1 MKALLPE
8 VQGKADGKAGL
19 RAGEG
24 PSLGEVSL
32 RGRCLIPD
40 EVIEEIKARVDVVA
54 LIGRH
59 VELKRAGRTWKGC
72 CPFHGERTPSF
83 HVYTEDKHYK
93 CYGCGEYGNVF
104 TFLQKLQGK
113 EFPEVVR
120 ELAAEVGIEIPEADA
135 QETAEAQR
143 RRKERNEL
151 LAACDAA
158 ARYWAARLGSTLG
171 RGRRRATWRR
181 GAWRRS
187 RSRPSAW
194 GWRRRGGTTCVPRL
208 KEKGIGEA
216 AVRKA
221 GLLVE
226 KDDGRSYDRF
236 RGRLMFPIAG
246 LDGQVIGFGG
256 RAMGEEKGAKY
267 INTPET
273 PLYKKSRVLYG
284 LDLAREAIRKTRT
297 AVLVEGYFDVI
308 GLHQAGVKN
317 AVAVCGTALTPEHVE
332 LLKRCDCR
340 EVTVLFDGDSA
351 GLAAPAKAAAA
362 LFPSGLSGKVALLPA
377 GDAEARPRRLRP
389 GPRQGRGRGA
399 AGGGACRS
407 RSSSSTAPWSGP
419 AAREPQTAA
428 LEAKLA
434 AVAELAPLVQLA
446 PEGLARGVFEE
457 AVARKLDLDVEA
469 LRRELAGARPAR
481 VEEPP
486 PRPRSRRPGAGRRGP
501 ARARAAGGDPPGA
514 PRPAPR
520 TGSRRCCRGRRWTR
534 SACSSPSATWRR
546 WRRRRTSPAAA
557 GRAAGRPGPRPDP
570 RADGPRGGAGPAGRG
585 GRPAAP
591 AHRGADRPGRRGA
604 RGGGAA
610 AAARRIKASIE
621 AGGAR
626 QEPATPASP
635 GAARRWRS
643 AADRGRGGD
652 AAPGRPGEAA
662 AGAGARR

>member
-1 MKALLPE
+1 
-8 VQGKADGKAGL
+8 
-19 RAGEG
+19 
-24 PSLGEVSL
+24 
-32 RGRCLIPD
+32 
-40 EVIEEIKARVDVVA
+40 VDVVA

-59 VELKRAGRTWKGC
+59 VELKRAGRTWRGC

-151 LAACDAA
+151 QAACDAA
-158 ARYWAARLGSTLG
+158 ARYWAARLGSKWGDDARAYLASRGVAEEQVRAFRLG
-171 RGRRRATWRR
+171 VA
-181 GAWRRS
+181 A
-187 RSRPSAW
+187 P
-194 GWRRRGGTTCVPRL
+194 GWDDLKPRL
-208 KEKGIGEA
+208 TEKGIGEG
-216 AVRKA
+216 AVARA

-246 LDGQVIGFGG
+246 LDGQVIGFGA

-267 INTPET
+267 LNTPET

-284 LDLAREAIRKTRT
+284 IDQAREAIRRTRT

-340 EVTVLFDGDSA
+340 EVTVLFDGDLA
-351 GLAAPAKAAAA
+351 GLAAPGKAAAA
-362 LFPSGLSGKVALLPA
+362 LFPSGLAGKVALLPA
-377 GDAEARPRRLRP
+377 GDAKLDPDDYARAHGQAGVEALLAAAVPLSQFLIDRVVERTCGAEPR
-389 GPRQGRGRGA
+389 
-399 AGGGACRS
+399 
-407 RSSSSTAPWSGP
+407 
-419 AAREPQTAA
+419 TAA

-434 AVAELAPLVQLA
+434 AVAELAPLVKLA

-457 AVARKLDLDVEA
+457 AVARKLDLDLEA

-481 VEEPP
+481 VEEAPP
-486 PRPRSRRPGAGRRGP
+486 QADEPPFEPGWSTPAASGAGGSWRRDRRPGLATPSAASHQRVQAVLPGP
-501 ARARAAGGDPPGA
+501 AVDALSLLIAFGDLAPVAAEENLPGLLPPGPLAELARDLIREPMTREAALARLAESAEPLLRRVEALTGPGGVERGVAERLLRRAAVMAAIAGVVAVQERCNARIARA
-514 PRPAPR
+514 
-520 TGSRRCCRGRRWTR
+520 GSPVADDLRIE
-534 SACSSPSATWRR
+534 AEVAM
-546 WRRRRTSPAAA
+546 RRRSELEKRL
-557 GRAAGRPGPRPDP
+557 
-570 RADGPRGGAGPAGRG
+570 RGLESG
-585 GRPAAP
+585 G
-591 AHRGADRPGRRGA
+591 
-604 RGGGAA
+604 
-610 AAARRIKASIE
+610 
-621 AGGAR
+621 
-626 QEPATPASP
+626 
-635 GAARRWRS
+635 
-643 AADRGRGGD
+643 
-652 AAPGRPGEAA
+652 
-662 AGAGARR
+662 

>member
-1 MKALLPE
+1 M
-8 VQGKADGKAGL
+8 
-19 RAGEG
+19 
-24 PSLGEVSL
+24 
-32 RGRCLIPD
+32 
-40 EVIEEIKARVDVVA
+40 VA

-59 VELKRAGRTWKGC
+59 IELKRAGRTWKGC

-120 ELAAEVGIEIPEADA
+120 ELAAEVGIEIPESDA

-151 LAACDAA
+151 QAACDTA
-158 ARYWAARLGSTLG
+158 ARYWAARLASSYGKDAQGYLASRGVAEEQVKAFRLG
-171 RGRRRATWRR
+171 VA
-181 GAWRRS
+181 A
-187 RSRPSAW
+187 P
-194 GWRRRGGTTCVPRL
+194 GWEDLVPRL

-221 GLLVE
+221 GLMVE
-226 KDDGRSYDRF
+226 KEDGRSYDRF

-351 GLAAPAKAAAA
+351 GQAAPGKAAAA
-362 LFPSGLSGKVALLPA
+362 LFPSGLAGKVALLPA
-377 GDAEARPRRLRP
+377 GDAKMDPDDFARAHGKAGLEALL
-389 GPRQGRGRGA
+389 A
-399 AGGGACRS
+399 AAQPLSQFLIDRAVEKTCG
-407 RSSSSTAPWSGP
+407 
-419 AAREPQTAA
+419 REPKTAA

-434 AVAELAPLVQLA
+434 AVAELAPLVKLA

-469 LRRELAGARPAR
+469 LRRELAGVKPAR
-481 VEEPP
+481 VEEVPP
-486 PRPRSRRPGAGRRGP
+486 EADQPPAEGGWVAPRGEGGGWRRDRRPQRPGQGPVSHQRVQAVLPGPAVDALGLLIAFPDLAPVAAEEHLPALLPAGPLAELARELIRGP
-501 ARARAAGGDPPGA
+501 MAREAALARLAASAEPLRRRIEALVGPGGVERADAERLLRRAALTASIAAVAEQQERCNAQVARAGSPVPEDLRIEAEAAM
-514 PRPAPR
+514 
-520 TGSRRCCRGRRWTR
+520 
-534 SACSSPSATWRR
+534 
-546 WRRRRTSPAAA
+546 RRR
-557 GRAAGRPGPRPDP
+557 
-570 RADGPRGGAGPAGRG
+570 ADLEKRLRGLKSSG
-585 GRPAAP
+585 
-591 AHRGADRPGRRGA
+591 
-604 RGGGAA
+604 
-610 AAARRIKASIE
+610 
-621 AGGAR
+621 
-626 QEPATPASP
+626 
-635 GAARRWRS
+635 
-643 AADRGRGGD
+643 
-652 AAPGRPGEAA
+652 
-662 AGAGARR
+662 

>member
-1 MKALLPE
+1 M
-8 VQGKADGKAGL
+8 
-19 RAGEG
+19 
-24 PSLGEVSL
+24 
-32 RGRCLIPD
+32 
-40 EVIEEIKARVDVVA
+40 DVVA
-54 LIGRH
+54 VIGRH

-93 CYGCGEYGNVF
+93 CYGCGEHGNVF

-151 LAACDAA
+151 QAACDAA
-158 ARYWAARLGSTLG
+158 ARYWAARLGSTWGKDARAYLASRGVAEEQVKAFRLG
-171 RGRRRATWRR
+171 VA
-181 GAWRRS
+181 A
-187 RSRPSAW
+187 P
-194 GWRRRGGTTCVPRL
+194 GWDDLLPRL

-216 AVRKA
+216 AVVKA

-267 INTPET
+267 LNTPET

-362 LFPSGLSGKVALLPA
+362 LFPSGLAGKVALLPA
-377 GDAEARPRRLRP
+377 GDAKLDPDDFARARGKAGVDALLAAALPLSQFLIDRAVEKTCGA
-389 GPRQGRGRGA
+389 GPK
-399 AGGGACRS
+399 
-407 RSSSSTAPWSGP
+407 
-419 AAREPQTAA
+419 TAA

-434 AVAELAPLVQLA
+434 AVAELAPLVKLA

-457 AVARKLDLDVEA
+457 AVARKLDLDLEA

-486 PRPRSRRPGAGRRGP
+486 TEADEPREPAAWRRERRPGQAATPATSHQRVQAVLPGP
-501 ARARAAGGDPPGA
+501 AVDALSLLIAYGDLAPVAAEENLPALLPAGPLAELARDLIRAPMTREAALARLAESGEPLRRRVEALTGPGGVERGVAERLLRRAAIKAAIGEVVA
-514 PRPAPR
+514 QQE
-520 TGSRRCCRGRRWTR
+520 RCNARI
-534 SACSSPSATWRR
+534 
-546 WRRRRTSPAAA
+546 
-557 GRAAGRPGPRPDP
+557 
-570 RADGPRGGAGPAGRG
+570 
-585 GRPAAP
+585 
-591 AHRGADRPGRRGA
+591 A
-604 RGGGAA
+604 RGGSPVADDL
-610 AAARRIKASIE
+610 RIE
-621 AGGAR
+621 AEVAMRRRAELERRLRGLESGG
-626 QEPATPASP
+626 
-635 GAARRWRS
+635 
-643 AADRGRGGD
+643 
-652 AAPGRPGEAA
+652 
-662 AGAGARR
+662 

>member
-1 MKALLPE
+1 M
-8 VQGKADGKAGL
+8 
-19 RAGEG
+19 
-24 PSLGEVSL
+24 
-32 RGRCLIPD
+32 
-40 EVIEEIKARVDVVA
+40 VA

-59 VELKRAGRTWKGC
+59 IELKRSGRTWKGC

-120 ELAAEVGIEIPEADA
+120 ELAAEVGIEIPESDA

-151 LAACDAA
+151 QAACDAA
-158 ARYWAARLGSTLG
+158 ARYWAARL
-171 RGRRRATWRR
+171 A
-181 GAWRRS
+181 
-187 RSRPSAW
+187 SAW
-194 GWRRRGGTTCVPRL
+194 GTDAQAYLASRGVAEEQVKAFRLGVAAPGWEDLVQRL

-221 GLLVE
+221 GLMVE
-226 KDDGRSYDRF
+226 KEDGRSYDRF

-273 PLYKKSRVLYG
+273 LLYKKSRVLYG

-340 EVTVLFDGDSA
+340 EVTVLFDGDLA
-351 GLAAPAKAAAA
+351 GLAAPGKAAAA
-362 LFPSGLSGKVALLPA
+362 LFPSGLAGKVALLPA
-377 GDAEARPRRLRP
+377 GDAKLDPDDFARAHGKAGLDALL
-389 GPRQGRGRGA
+389 A
-399 AGGGACRS
+399 AATPLSQFLIDRAVERTCG
-407 RSSSSTAPWSGP
+407 
-419 AAREPQTAA
+419 REPKTAA

-434 AVAELAPLVQLA
+434 AVAELAPLVKLA

-481 VEEPP
+481 VEEVPPEADEPAEEQPWRRDRAP
-486 PRPRSRRPGAGRRGP
+486 PRS
-501 ARARAAGGDPPGA
+501 A
-514 PRPAPR
+514 PRPVSQQRVQAVLPGPAVDALGLLIAYPDLAAVAAEEHLPALLPAGPLAELAR
-520 TGSRRCCRGRRWTR
+520 DLIREPMGREAALARLAE
-534 SACSSPSATWRR
+534 SAEPL
-546 WRRRRTSPAAA
+546 RRRVETLTGPGGVERGAAERLLRLAIIKAAIAGVLEQQERCNARVARAGSPVPEDLRIEAEVAM
-557 GRAAGRPGPRPDP
+557 RR
-570 RADGPRGGAGPAGRG
+570 RADLEKRLRGLERGG
-585 GRPAAP
+585 
-591 AHRGADRPGRRGA
+591 
-604 RGGGAA
+604 
-610 AAARRIKASIE
+610 
-621 AGGAR
+621 
-626 QEPATPASP
+626 
-635 GAARRWRS
+635 
-643 AADRGRGGD
+643 
-652 AAPGRPGEAA
+652 
-662 AGAGARR
+662 

>member
-1 MKALLPE
+1 MT
-8 VQGKADGKAGL
+8 AG
-19 RAGEG
+19 R
-24 PSLGEVSL
+24 S
-32 RGRCLIPD
+32 LIPD

-151 LAACDAA
+151 QAACDAA
-158 ARYWAARLGSTLG
+158 ARYWAARLGSPWGQDARAYLASRGVADEQARAFRLG
-171 RGRRRATWRR
+171 VA
-181 GAWRRS
+181 A
-187 RSRPSAW
+187 P
-194 GWRRRGGTTCVPRL
+194 GWDDLLPRL

-236 RGRLMFPIAG
+236 RGRLMFPITA

-284 LDLAREAIRKTRT
+284 LDLAREAIRRTRT

-362 LFPSGLSGKVALLPA
+362 LLPSGLAGKVALLPA
-377 GDAEARPRRLRP
+377 GDAKLDPDDFARAHGKAGVEALLAAATPLSQFLIDRAVEKTCGAEPR
-389 GPRQGRGRGA
+389 
-399 AGGGACRS
+399 
-407 RSSSSTAPWSGP
+407 
-419 AAREPQTAA
+419 TAA

-434 AVAELAPLVQLA
+434 AVAELAPLVKLA

-469 LRRELAGARPAR
+469 LRRELAGVRPAR

-486 PRPRSRRPGAGRRGP
+486 PEADQPPEQAGWRRDRRPG
-501 ARARAAGGDPPGA
+501 
-514 PRPAPR
+514 
-520 TGSRRCCRGRRWTR
+520 
-534 SACSSPSATWRR
+534 
-546 WRRRRTSPAAA
+546 
-557 GRAAGRPGPRPDP
+557 
-570 RADGPRGGAGPAGRG
+570 
-585 GRPAAP
+585 PAAP
-591 AHRGADRPGRRGA
+591 SAASHQRVQAVLPGPAVDALGLLIAFPDLAPVADEENLPALLPAGPLGELARDLIREPLTREAALARLAEAAEPLRRRVEALTGPGGVERGVAERLLRRATVKAAIAAVVAQQERCSA
-604 RGGGAA
+604 RV
-610 AAARRIKASIE
+610 ARAGSPVPDDLRIE
-621 AGGAR
+621 AEVAMRRRAELERRLRGLESGG
-626 QEPATPASP
+626 
-635 GAARRWRS
+635 
-643 AADRGRGGD
+643 
-652 AAPGRPGEAA
+652 
-662 AGAGARR
+662 

>member
-1 MKALLPE
+1 
-8 VQGKADGKAGL
+8 
-19 RAGEG
+19 
-24 PSLGEVSL
+24 
-32 RGRCLIPD
+32 
-40 EVIEEIKARVDVVA
+40 VVA
-54 LIGRH
+54 VIGRH
-59 VELKRAGRTWKGC
+59 VELKRAGRTWRGC

-151 LAACDAA
+151 QAACDAA
-158 ARYWAARLGSTLG
+158 ARYWAARLGSTWGQDARGYLASRGVAEEQVKAFRLG
-171 RGRRRATWRR
+171 VA
-181 GAWRRS
+181 A
-187 RSRPSAW
+187 P
-194 GWRRRGGTTCVPRL
+194 GWDDLLPRL

-221 GLLVE
+221 GMLVE

-267 INTPET
+267 LNTPET

-284 LDLAREAIRKTRT
+284 IDQAREAIRKTRT

-362 LFPSGLSGKVALLPA
+362 LFPSGLAGKVALLPA
-377 GDAEARPRRLRP
+377 GDAKLDPDDFARAHGKAGVEALLAAALPLSQFLIDRAVEKTC
-389 GPRQGRGRGA
+389 GA
-399 AGGGACRS
+399 
-407 RSSSSTAPWSGP
+407 
-419 AAREPQTAA
+419 EPKTAA

-434 AVAELAPLVQLA
+434 AVAELAPLVKLA

-486 PRPRSRRPGAGRRGP
+486 TQADEPPSEAGWSAP
-501 ARARAAGGDPPGA
+501 ARAGGGWRREARARQATQGTASYQRVQAVLPGPAVDALGLLIAYGDLAPVAAEEDLPALLPAGPLAELARDLIREPMTREAALARLAESSESLRRRVEALTGPGGVERGVAERLLRRAAIKAAIAGVVAQQERCNARIAKGG
-514 PRPAPR
+514 
-520 TGSRRCCRGRRWTR
+520 
-534 SACSSPSATWRR
+534 SPVGDDLRIEAEVAM
-546 WRRRRTSPAAA
+546 RRRAELEKRL
-557 GRAAGRPGPRPDP
+557 
-570 RADGPRGGAGPAGRG
+570 RGLESG
-585 GRPAAP
+585 G
-591 AHRGADRPGRRGA
+591 
-604 RGGGAA
+604 
-610 AAARRIKASIE
+610 
-621 AGGAR
+621 
-626 QEPATPASP
+626 
-635 GAARRWRS
+635 
-643 AADRGRGGD
+643 
-652 AAPGRPGEAA
+652 
-662 AGAGARR
+662 

>member
-1 MKALLPE
+1 
-8 VQGKADGKAGL
+8 
-19 RAGEG
+19 
-24 PSLGEVSL
+24 
-32 RGRCLIPD
+32 
-40 EVIEEIKARVDVVA
+40 VDVVA

-59 VELKRAGRTWKGC
+59 VELKRAGRTWRGC

-151 LAACDAA
+151 QAACDAA
-158 ARYWAARLGSTLG
+158 ARYWAARLGSSWGQAARAYLASRGVSDEQVRAFRLG
-171 RGRRRATWRR
+171 V
-181 GAWRRS
+181 
-187 RSRPSAW
+187 SAP
-194 GWRRRGGTTCVPRL
+194 GWDDLPPRL

-246 LDGQVIGFGG
+246 LDGQVIGFGA
-256 RAMGEEKGAKY
+256 RAMGEETGAKY
-267 INTPET
+267 INSPET

-351 GLAAPAKAAAA
+351 GLAAPGKAAAA
-362 LFPSGLSGKVALLPA
+362 LFPSGLAGKVALLPA
-377 GDAEARPRRLRP
+377 GDAKLDPDDYARAHGKAGLDALLAAAQPLSQFLIDRAVERTCGPEPR
-389 GPRQGRGRGA
+389 
-399 AGGGACRS
+399 
-407 RSSSSTAPWSGP
+407 
-419 AAREPQTAA
+419 TAA

-434 AVAELAPLVQLA
+434 AVAELAPLTRLA
-446 PEGLARGVFEE
+446 PEGLARGVLEE
-457 AVARKLDLDVEA
+457 AVARKLDLDLEA

-481 VEEPP
+481 GEEPP
-486 PRPRSRRPGAGRRGP
+486 PEADEPPSEQGWTSSSSSRGPGWQRDRRPGQAG
-501 ARARAAGGDPPGA
+501 
-514 PRPAPR
+514 
-520 TGSRRCCRGRRWTR
+520 
-534 SACSSPSATWRR
+534 
-546 WRRRRTSPAAA
+546 
-557 GRAAGRPGPRPDP
+557 
-570 RADGPRGGAGPAGRG
+570 
-585 GRPAAP
+585 AAP
-591 AHRGADRPGRRGA
+591 ASHQRVQAVLPGPAVDALSLLIAYGDLAPVAAEENLPGLLPAGPLAELARDLIREPMSREAALARLAEAAEPLRRRVEALTGPGGVERGVAGPLLRRAAVKAGI
-604 RGGGAA
+604 AA
-610 AAARRIKASIE
+610 AV
-621 AGGAR
+621 AR
-626 QEPATPASP
+626 QEQCNARVARAGSP
-635 GAARRWRS
+635 VPDDLRIEAEVALRRR
-643 AADRGRGGD
+643 AELEKRLRGLESGG
-652 AAPGRPGEAA
+652 
-662 AGAGARR
+662 

>member
-1 MKALLPE
+1 
-8 VQGKADGKAGL
+8 
-19 RAGEG
+19 
-24 PSLGEVSL
+24 
-32 RGRCLIPD
+32 
-40 EVIEEIKARVDVVA
+40 VVA

-59 VELKRAGRTWKGC
+59 IELKRAGRTWKGC

-120 ELAAEVGIEIPEADA
+120 ELAAEVGIEIPESDA

-151 LAACDAA
+151 QAACDAA
-158 ARYWAARLGSTLG
+158 ARYWAARLASSYGRDAQAYLASRGVAEEQVKAFRLG
-171 RGRRRATWRR
+171 VA
-181 GAWRRS
+181 A
-187 RSRPSAW
+187 P
-194 GWRRRGGTTCVPRL
+194 GWEDLVQRL

-221 GLLVE
+221 GLMVE
-226 KDDGRSYDRF
+226 KEDGRSYDRF

-273 PLYKKSRVLYG
+273 LLYKKSRVLYG

-351 GLAAPAKAAAA
+351 GLAAPGKAAAA
-362 LFPSGLSGKVALLPA
+362 LFPSGLAGKVALLPA
-377 GDAEARPRRLRP
+377 GAAKMDPDDFARAHGKAGLDALL
-389 GPRQGRGRGA
+389 A
-399 AGGGACRS
+399 AATPLSQFLIDRAVERTCG
-407 RSSSSTAPWSGP
+407 
-419 AAREPQTAA
+419 REPKTAA

-434 AVAELAPLVQLA
+434 AVAELAPLVKLA

-469 LRRELAGARPAR
+469 LRRELAGVKPAR
-481 VEEPP
+481 VEEVPP
-486 PRPRSRRPGAGRRGP
+486 EADEPPAEAGW
-501 ARARAAGGDPPGA
+501 
-514 PRPAPR
+514 
-520 TGSRRCCRGRRWTR
+520 S
-534 SACSSPSATWRR
+534 
-546 WRRRRTSPAAA
+546 
-557 GRAAGRPGPRPDP
+557 GPR
-570 RADGPRGGAGPAGRG
+570 REGG
-585 GRPAAP
+585 
-591 AHRGADRPGRRGA
+591 
-604 RGGGAA
+604 GGGAWRRDRPAQRPAQGPASHQRVQAVLPGPAVDALGLLIAFPDLAPVA
-610 AAARRIKASIE
+610 AEEHLPALLPAGPLAELARDLIREPLGREAALARLAESAEPLRRRVEALAGPGGVERGAAERLLRRAILKAAIAGVVEQQERCNAAVARAGSPVPDDLRIE
-621 AGGAR
+621 AEVAM
-626 QEPATPASP
+626 
-635 GAARRWRS
+635 RRR
-643 AADRGRGGD
+643 ADLEKRLRGLESSG
-652 AAPGRPGEAA
+652 
-662 AGAGARR
+662 